1 MRTKSIIAIL
11 AIVGLLIFV
20 AVSVLGGSKDKVG
33 STRTKDVPQQI
44 NYQGYLV
51 NSSDSSAVTDT
62 LEMIFRIYDDPAS
75 GDFLWS
81 EPQSEVP
88 VINGLFNVLLG
99 SVTQFPD
106 DLFNGQE
113 LWLETTVEGET
124 LSPRKKL
131 VSVPYGFRSKEAD
144 HAMEADS
151 AFHAVHS
158 DTAEYALNAVADN
171 DWVISGSNI
180 YRLNSNVGIG
190 TDSPGTKL
198 DVEGPGD
205 LAVSLGDAT
214 SAQTDLYL
222 RSDGSGIGQIRFHDE
237 DLASSQGQII
247 YDHSTDKMAFV
258 TSGLRRVMIDSSGN
272 VGIGTTNP
280 QATLDVSGNMK
291 LEKDADYCI
300 LEAYSYRNTGNP
312 NLSIDSYASRGTKAN
327 PSIVFDGDN
336 LLVINGRGY
345 DGTDYHVAGHILLE
359 VDGTPSEGADIPG
372 RIVFATTADGTG
384 SPIERMR
391 IDKNGNVGIGTQNP
405 QGKLDVNGPLAV
417 AGDVGTVGQILKS
430 QGSGASPIWGKVDN
444 VVNADMVD
452 NIHASAT
459 PTANYLYPLDVNAKF
474 PNSRLYTG
482 SGNGLDVDMVD
493 GHHASDFLSTSSDYG
508 RSGVATDLYEGTTKL
523 SDKYLGKAAT
533 AVNSDKVDGYDAG
546 NASGNVP
553 ISNGT
558 LNNNLNADMLD
569 GLHASSF
576 LNTSSDYGRYGVS
589 STLYEETSSL
599 SDKYVNEGQ
608 SNSISNSMIQGNAVT
623 STKIQDETITGTD
636 IQKPLGLSGS
646 STAQILH
653 VENNSSSGYGIAS
666 IIHHSANTNKS
677 ALYGESVASEG
688 GGIGAWG
695 VTHSPGT
702 SSGCALGL
710 YGVSSSPTS
719 IGGAAIGVLGRSYSV
734 PVSGSD
740 ASSGVFG
747 WGDVSSG
754 RTYGVWG
761 ETRSSTDFVS
771 GVYGVN
777 IASSGMTRGTIGTVN
792 STTAGAAGVLG
803 AAPSTG
809 AVRGV
814 MGYCH
819 SSSGYAMYSDGNF
832 AVAPGYT
839 KSAIVKTSQGAV
851 KLYCQES
858 PGIWFED
865 FGEGQLSNGQTHIEL
880 DGLFLETVTINER
893 HPMKVFIQLNDD
905 CNGVYVKRGT
915 TGFDVI
921 ELQNGKSDAQFTY
934 RVVAKR
940 RGFENTRMEKCDD
953 ALIDS
958 DLYHAVK
965 GKVLPR

>member
-1 MRTKSIIAIL
+1 MHSSRVILLKKGLKMKKKGLSIIV
-11 AIVGLLIFV
+11 VGVELL
-20 AVSVLGGSKDKVG
+20 SLLGGTLLASI
-33 STRTKDVPQQI
+33 PHI
-44 NYQGYLV
+44 MNYQGKLTDPSGGPV
-51 NSSDSSAVTDT
+51 SDGNYQI
-62 LEMIFRIYDDPAS
+62 IFRIYDVATGGTP
-75 GDFLWS
+75 LWEEIDTVS
-81 EPQSEVP
+81 VQK
-88 VINGLFNVLLG
+88 GLFNIVLG
-99 SVTQFPD
+99 SKI
-106 DLFNGQE
+106 LINLSFNKDYWLGIQVENDQE
-113 LWLETTVEGET
+113 MT
-124 LSPRKKL
+124 PRHKL
-131 VSVPYGFRSKEAD
+131 TSVGYGFKTENSDMVDSIHASTTPIPNCLYPLDASAKIPNDLLYAGSGGGLDAD
-144 HAMEADS
+144 MVDGKDAS
-151 AFHAVHS
+151 AFTDTTNDYGRFGVTNDLYEGSTKLADKYLGKTATAVNS
-158 DTAEYALNAVADN
+158 DKVDGYDAGNASENVPISNGILNNNLNADMLDGLHA
-171 DWVISGSNI
+171 SSF
-180 YRLNSNVGIG
+180 LNSSSDYGRSGV
-190 TDSPGTKL
+190 
-198 DVEGPGD
+198 
-205 LAVSLGDAT
+205 A
-214 SAQTDLYL
+214 TDLYEGTTEL
-222 RSDGSGIGQIRFHDE
+222 
-237 DLASSQGQII
+237 
-247 YDHSTDKMAFV
+247 TDKYLGK
-258 TSGLRRVMIDSSGN
+258 T
-272 VGIGTTNP
+272 
-280 QATLDVSGNMK
+280 
-291 LEKDADYCI
+291 E
-300 LEAYSYRNTGNP
+300 
-312 NLSIDSYASRGTKAN
+312 
-327 PSIVFDGDN
+327 
-336 LLVINGRGY
+336 
-345 DGTDYHVAGHILLE
+345 
-359 VDGTPSEGADIPG
+359 
-372 RIVFATTADGTG
+372 TAVN
-384 SPIERMR
+384 S
-391 IDKNGNVGIGTQNP
+391 DK
-405 QGKLDVNGPLAV
+405 
-417 AGDVGTVGQILKS
+417 
-430 QGSGASPIWGKVDN
+430 
-444 VVNADMVD
+444 VD

-459 PTANYLYPLDVNAKF
+459 PTANYLYPLDTNAKF

-482 SGNGLDVDMVD
+482 SGNGLDADMVD

-508 RSGVATDLYEGTTKL
+508 RSGVAVDLYEGTTKL
-523 SDKYLGKAAT
+523 SDKYLGKTVT

-546 NASGNVP
+546 NALGNVP

-589 STLYEETSSL
+589 GTLYEGTSSL
-599 SDKYVNEGQ
+599 SNKYVNEGQ
-608 SNSISNSMIQGNAVT
+608 SNSISNPMIQSNAVT

-666 IIHHSANTNKS
+666 IIHHSANTNK
-677 ALYGESVASEG
+677 AAFYGESVASEG

-719 IGGAAIGVLGRSYSV
+719 IGGAALGVLGRSYSV

-761 ETRSSTDFVS
+761 ETRSSTNLVS

-777 IASSGMTRGTIGTVN
+777 IATSGMTRGTIGTVN

-832 AVAPGYT
+832 GIAPGYT
-839 KSAIVKTSQGAV
+839 KAAIVRTSQGAV

-858 PGIWFED
+858 PGVWFED
-865 FGEGQLSNGQTHIEL
+865 FGEGQLSNGRIHIEL

-905 CNGVYVKRGT
+905 CTGVYVKRGA

-921 ELQNGKSDAQFTY
+921 ELQNGKSNAPFTY

-940 RGFENTRMEKCDD
+940 RGFENTRLEKCDD

-958 DLYHAVK
+958 DIYHVVK